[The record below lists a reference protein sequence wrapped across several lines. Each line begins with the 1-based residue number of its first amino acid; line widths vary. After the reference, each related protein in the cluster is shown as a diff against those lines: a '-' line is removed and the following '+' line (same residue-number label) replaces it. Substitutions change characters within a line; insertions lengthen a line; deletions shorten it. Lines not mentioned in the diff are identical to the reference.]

1 MSAGALP
8 SFYCEAGEPPLTIAD
23 LTWPFFGGHILRVPS
38 SFAPF
43 FEPVQPKPSTS
54 LPPNA
59 SFAEGYTIEREL
71 GRGGMATVYLAEER
85 KHGRHVAVKVLRPE
99 LRTAF
104 GAERFLR
111 EIAIAA
117 RLSHPHL
124 VPLIDSGEFDG
135 VLYYVS
141 AYIPGGSLGDLL
153 RREGRL
159 AVDEAIRITR
169 EVGTGLDFAHR
180 AGVVHRDV
188 KPENILFADGHA
200 LLADFGIARGWSG
213 DDPSIVTDAGI
224 VVGTPEYMSP
234 EQASGE
240 QHLDARTD
248 VYSLGCVLFE
258 MLTGE
263 PPHRGSSSR
272 ATMAKHVSE
281 RARRVRELRP
291 EIPSAIDEAVARA
304 LASDPAHRFTSV
316 AELVAAL
323 GDAEPNPRV
332 HAAVA
337 RRIAVLPFVNVSPDP
352 DNEYL
357 SDGITDELIDALAK
371 VDEIHVASRTSVFA
385 LKGKP
390 QDVRAIGAL
399 LDCSVVLE
407 GTVRRAGPQLRVTAQ
422 LTSTA
427 DGRLLWS
434 QRYDRRADD
443 VFAIQDELARTIV
456 DALRSTWLT
465 NIAPAPIKRHT
476 HNVRA
481 YSLYLKGRYEWNRRT
496 QDGVIAGIHYFEQAI
511 AEDPTYALAY
521 TGLADCHALHV
532 DYRSVP
538 VHGGFERAKAYALKA
553 IELDDEL
560 AEAHASLAWCR
571 FIHDWD
577 WSDADRKFRRAIQ
590 LDPRYASSHQWFAF
604 LLAALGNR
612 AESLVEGHTAVEL
625 DSGSVSA
632 RRSLGWLYLYA
643 RRYEQARYHLERAI
657 AMNPNAEETY
667 RVLGLTFAVEG
678 QHDEAERVLR
688 EAIDM
693 PGAGTYTQSTLGYA
707 LARAGRH
714 GEARRV
720 LQTLDAHAA
729 TGYVSPVAFA
739 TILAGLGDIDRA
751 VDWTERAR
759 EDRRGWVVYLNVN
772 PVMDPMR
779 GHPRFEALVREMGL

>member
-1 MSAGALP
+1 
-8 SFYCEAGEPPLTIAD
+8 
-23 LTWPFFGGHILRVPS
+23 
-38 SFAPF
+38 
-43 FEPVQPKPSTS
+43 
-54 LPPNA
+54 
-59 SFAEGYTIEREL
+59 
-71 GRGGMATVYLAEER
+71 MATVYLAEER
-85 KHGRHVAVKVLRPE
+85 KHGRQVAVKVLRPE
-99 LRTAF
+99 LRTSF
-104 GAERFLR
+104 GTERFLR

-124 VPLIDSGEFDG
+124 VPLIDSGEVDG

-141 AYIPGGSLGDLL
+141 AYIPGGSLGDVL

-159 AVDEAIRITR
+159 PVVDAIRIAR
-169 EVGTGLDFAHR
+169 EVGNGLDFAHR
-180 AGVVHRDV
+180 AGFVHRDV

-200 LLADFGIARGWSG
+200 LLADFGVARAWYGG
-213 DDPSIVTDAGI
+213 DTSSVVTDAG
-224 VVGTPEYMSP
+224 VAVGTPEYMSP
-234 EQASGE
+234 EQASGD
-240 QHLDARTD
+240 QNLDARSD

-263 PPHRGSSSR
+263 PPHRGSSAR

-281 RARRVRELRP
+281 RARRVRALRP
-291 EIPSAIDEAVARA
+291 EVPGAVDEAIARA
-304 LASDPAHRFTSV
+304 LATDPAHRFATV
-316 AELVAAL
+316 AEFLAAL
-323 GDAEPNPRV
+323 DTADVPQVRSRGGA
-332 HAAVA
+332 A

-371 VDEIHVASRTSVFA
+371 IEEIYVASRTSVFA

-407 GTVRRAGPQLRVTAQ
+407 GTVRRAGVQLRVTAQ

-456 DALRSTWLT
+456 DALRGTWLT
-465 NIAPAPIKRHT
+465 DLAPAAIKRHT

-496 QDGVIAGIHYFEQAI
+496 QEGVVAGIHYFEQAI
-511 AEDPTYALAY
+511 AEDPSYALAY

-538 VHGGFERAKAYALKA
+538 VHEGFERAKAYALKA
-553 IELDDEL
+553 IALDDAL

-577 WSDADRKFRRAIQ
+577 WADAEREFRRAIE
-590 LDPRYASSHQWFAF
+590 LDPRYATAHQWFAF

-612 AESLVEGHTAVEL
+612 AESLVEAHTAVEL

-632 RRSLGWLYLYA
+632 RRSLGWSYLYA
-643 RRYEQARYHLERAI
+643 RRYDQARYHLERTI

-667 RVLGLTFAVEG
+667 RVLGLTFALQG
-678 QHDEAERVLR
+678 HHAEAERVLR
-688 EAIDM
+688 EASEM
-693 PGAGTYTQSTLGYA
+693 PGAGTYTKSTLGYA
-707 LARAGRH
+707 LARG
-714 GEARRV
+714 GKGDEARRI
-720 LQTLDAHAA
+720 LAELESHASS
-729 TGYVSPVAFA
+729 GYVSPVAFA
-739 TILAGLGDIDRA
+739 TILLGLGEIDRA
-751 VDWTERAR
+751 FDWTERAYD
-759 EDRRGWVVYLNVN
+759 DRRGWVAYLNVN
-772 PVMDPMR
+772 PVMDDMR
-779 GHPRFEALVREMGL
+779 GHPRFEGLVRRMGLARTTLTTG